1 MVRRTLVARRTLVV
15 HRVPVYRRA
24 RTSTSVAGLKSCPD
38 ERRIAGGAFDHAVL
52 LFPNPGAWS
61 LEPGAFP
68 KMLIVDSLIISGV
81 KFVLT
86 RLAEAVEAEMYDETA
101 LREELLAAQMKL
113 ELGEIT
119 EEDFARVEEQ
129 VLAGMREVRARQK
142 AASGQARESD
152 GAHAGEGPR
161 FTIESVEA
169 NLDRNEDVQD

>member
-1 MVRRTLVARRTLVV
+1 
-15 HRVPVYRRA
+15 
-24 RTSTSVAGLKSCPD
+24 
-38 ERRIAGGAFDHAVL
+38 
-52 LFPNPGAWS
+52 
-61 LEPGAFP
+61 
-68 KMLIVDSLIISGV
+68 MLIVDSLIISGV